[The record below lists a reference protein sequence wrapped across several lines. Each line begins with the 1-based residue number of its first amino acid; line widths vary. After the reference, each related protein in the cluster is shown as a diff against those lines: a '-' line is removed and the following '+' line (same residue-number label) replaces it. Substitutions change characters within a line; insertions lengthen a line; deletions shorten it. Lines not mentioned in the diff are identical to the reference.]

1 MKNTQFLPN
10 ITEFRKLCKTMSYNQ
25 LAKHYGVVKSTISSF
40 IKKNNI
46 NYINK
51 TVKSK
56 ITKEEAILFNEKGLS
71 IKEIAKYKNIN
82 KADVTYYFS
91 KYKIKIA
98 NTFKNKALKI
108 DKDKIIELIENNY
121 TFSDLTK
128 YFQLTKGQ
136 MYNILEK
143 YNLKC
148 INRGYLKYN
157 FSEEQIN
164 YIKRLLLEGAPVEY
178 ISTLIGVN
186 CYSIN
191 KIREQ
196 FNIKTDKKFIY
207 SLIGY
212 SNFKKEHGDKT
223 LEEINSLFL
232 NEISKYVEESKKY
245 QYSCKTKYYKEKYDI
260 IPDSAKKILNKNK
273 TKWQK
278 DGISA
283 KEISSL
289 TGISEY
295 KAKRFM
301 TLNSIFPYPN
311 RNFYS
316 MPGSKQFK
324 KDISNAYLSNAFLAE
339 KYKVSNNVIA
349 KWRKQ
354 LFGKDFRFKY
364 NLKEM
369 TSAERRIAEILE
381 KNNIVFFHNK
391 KVGKSLVD
399 FDLGFNF
406 LIDVQGTYWHKNKTK
421 KDCQKKEYFEK
432 QNYILYQ
439 IDEED
444 IINNL
449 EKVENNLLKLFYRSV
464 QKVISEKKYL
474 VNSEMEVSDI
484 NQANGS
490 ELSD

>member
-10 ITEFRKLCKTMSYNQ
+10 ITEFRKLCKTMSYTQ
-25 LAKHYGVVKSTISSF
+25 LAKYYGVVKSTISNY
-40 IKKNNI
+40 IKRNNI
-46 NYINK
+46 NYIEKKIK
-51 TVKSK
+51 TK
-56 ITKEEAILFNEKGLS
+56 ITREEAILFNKKKLS
-71 IKEIAKYKNIN
+71 VKEIAKYKNISEN
-82 KADVTYYFS
+82 SVRTYFC
-91 KYKIKIA
+91 KYKIKIE
-98 NTFKNKALKI
+98 NSKYNKAPKI
-108 DKDKIIELIENNY
+108 DKKIINELINDNY
-121 TFSDLTK
+121 TFTELCK
-128 YFQLTKGQ
+128 YFNLTKGQ

-148 INRGYLKYN
+148 INRGHLKYN

-164 YIKRLLLEGAPVEY
+164 YIKKLLLEGAPVEY
-178 ISTLIGVN
+178 VSTLIGVN

-207 SLIGY
+207 SLSGY
-212 SNFKKEHGDKT
+212 SDFKKKHKDKSF
-223 LEEINSLFL
+223 EEINSLFFK
-232 NEISKYVEESKKY
+232 EISKYIEESKIY
-245 QYSCKTKYYKEKYDI
+245 QYNCKTKYYKEKYDI
-260 IPDSAKKILNKNK
+260 ITDSANKILKSNKK
-273 TKWQK
+273 KWQK
-278 DGISA
+278 FGISA
-283 KEISSL
+283 KEISVL

-301 TLNSIFPYPN
+301 TLNAIFPYPN

-316 MPGSKQFK
+316 MPNTKSFK
-324 KDISNAYLSNAFLAE
+324 KDIENQYLSNSLLAE
-339 KYKVSNNVIA
+339 KYKVSTNVIA
-349 KWRKQ
+349 KWRKH
-354 LFGKDFRFKY
+354 LFGENFRFKY

-369 TSAERRIAEILE
+369 TSAEKQIANILE

-391 KVGKSLVD
+391 KVKKYLVD
-399 FDLGFNF
+399 FDIGFNF
-406 LIDVQGTYWHKNKTK
+406 LIDVQGTYWHSK
-421 KDCQKKEYFEK
+421 KVEKDFQKKKYFEK

-439 IDEED
+439 INEKD
-444 IINNL
+444 IIDNL

-464 QKVISEKKYL
+464 QKVISEKNNL